1 MWANAITTVRM
12 LLTVGVIVLLY
23 EHTSEA
29 YLWALGLTILVIWM
43 DGLDG
48 YVARKLGESSTFGA
62 VYDILGD
69 RVVEQLYWVTFAV
82 LGWVGLWVPLA
93 VIARGVLVDGFRSI
107 ALQQGYTAFGS
118 STMMQ
123 SPLGVLLTSSRF
135 SRWTYAALKA
145 VVFALIIGWQ
155 WARLSEGQETLYEQL
170 TPWVNGCVIATIV
183 FCLVRG
189 LPVLIEAPRY
199 LNDLEKE
206 KQKTPTT

>member
-1 MWANAITTVRM
+1 MWANLITTFRM
-12 LLTVGVIVLLY
+12 LLTLVVIMLLQ
-23 EHTSEA
+23 TPDSA
-29 YLWALGLTILVIWM
+29 GYLWAFVLTIVIIWM

-82 LGWVGLWVPLA
+82 LGWVGLWVPLV

-118 STMMQ
+118 SSMMRT
-123 SPLGVLLTSSRF
+123 SLGVVLTSSRF

-145 VVFALIIGWQ
+145 VVFALIILWQ
-155 WARLSEGQETLYEQL
+155 WSALQTNTQQWYGAL
-170 TPWVNGCVIATIV
+170 TPWIEGCVVATVV

-189 LPVLIEAPRY
+189 LPVLLETPAY
-199 LNDLEKE
+199 LSQVD
-206 KQKTPTT
+206 KTPKV